1 MNPLLRSAMI
11 PMNTLCFQRNFAACS
26 RALVPVQLPS
36 RSETHLWYVVPDEVK
51 SASLLGQYSKIL
63 SPCEKEYISC
73 VRGERLK
80 KTALLARVLVRTTIA
95 RYQTNGQVDPSS
107 LKFRKNI
114 HGKPELEWDE
124 NDHGSPPPIHFNISH
139 TASLIACGVTVNSPI
154 GIDLEE
160 KDRKIKNNIVSFARR
175 YFTAHEVE
183 MLSSIPDPETQRQ
196 HFIKLWTL
204 KEAYVKALGKGF
216 SALPF
221 STFTIRSRNSSRN
234 CQSRDLS
241 DSSSSDAEIVV
252 ESVDGSS
259 SLMNSWQFT
268 LLELAG
274 THFAAICVESDG
286 SIGGRVFTPR
296 KVTARKT
303 IPFVEDEFHPGT
315 DAVVLGG
322 L

>member
-114 HGKPELEWDE
+114 HGKPE
-124 NDHGSPPPIHFNISH
+124 
-139 TASLIACGVTVNSPI
+139 I